1 MQAKIKSDDNCESL
15 DQESD
20 SLALTKVIKG
30 IAYKFESQHSLYL
43 ALDNAKCLF
52 YAYQQTGEGELL
64 YVEVQEYY
72 WHYCELA

>member
-30 IAYKFESQHSLYL
+30 IAYKFESQHNLYPPL
-43 ALDNAKCLF
+43 IMQNAF
-52 YAYQQTGEGELL
+52 YTPSNRLERNKRKL
-64 YVEVQEYY
+64 
-72 WHYCELA
+72 C